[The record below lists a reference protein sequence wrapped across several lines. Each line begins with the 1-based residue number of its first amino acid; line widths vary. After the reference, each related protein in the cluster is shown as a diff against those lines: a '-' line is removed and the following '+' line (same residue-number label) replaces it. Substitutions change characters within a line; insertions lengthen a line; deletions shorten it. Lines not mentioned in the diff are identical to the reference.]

1 MRIKRLGPSLA
12 PAEVVVPLG
21 ELPAVL
27 AELEA
32 RVRQPLAL
40 EGMGVSGR
48 EAVPLGFIPHDQ
60 RRFSFNLAFPLALT
74 VTNTAKR
81 HGGRAYAT
89 GLYFASEARSVP
101 GDERIAALRAFK
113 AETDPAGTLNP
124 GKVLSSRLSGLMGL
138 ASGLEPLLRPL
149 ANAARIRLG
158 EKIGRRPI
166 KGIPA
171 DTLWYAYACSGCG
184 FCVEECDQYYGRRW
198 ESQSPRGKWF
208 YLREPAEGREKLDQQ
223 AVDTFLVCTTC
234 QMCNVLCSEGLPI
247 EPAWLGLRQIQVER
261 KKMMTIPPFEIMSA
275 SLDDNL
281 SIWAYYRKN
290 RTDWVPEEVRPL
302 IKARAETLYFAGCT
316 ASFVENDIGQSTVRL
331 LADAGIELTALGKDE
346 SCCGLQMLV
355 AGKWE
360 QFGRIAAHNLTE
372 AAKRGVKKAVTSCP
386 ACWLSWSHFYKEW
399 AGKLGIPY
407 ALSVQHYSEALAPAV
422 ASGRL
427 KFNRTERKVT
437 WHDSCHIGRASVF
450 SLISEPEVAYGI
462 GKVKLD
468 EARATGAEEILSLC
482 PCCQFQMRVSAA
494 RTGMEVKVTDL
505 ASFLA
510 RARGRE
516 VREDLPHVLDS
527 WATFEALIALM
538 KPENMAAM
546 MEELFPDLV
555 QAMPLG
561 MGGMMRFFGRL
572 GLLPL
577 PKPLF
582 PVLFPLLM
590 PGMMPKVMPAMLE
603 AVARRVPMP
612 GFMKEQ
618 LPELMPRAM
627 GNLMP
632 HLLPEAVPLIAQPLV
647 DYLSRPRRE
656 AEPRR
661 RGQAA
666 GA

>member
-1 MRIKRLGPSLA
+1 MA
-12 PAEVVVPLG
+12 
-21 ELPAVL
+21 
-27 AELEA
+27 
-32 RVRQPLAL
+32 
-40 EGMGVSGR
+40 
-48 EAVPLGFIPHDQ
+48 
-60 RRFSFNLAFPLALT
+60 
-74 VTNTAKR
+74 
-81 HGGRAYAT
+81 
-89 GLYFASEARSVP
+89 
-101 GDERIAALRAFK
+101 
-113 AETDPAGTLNP
+113 
-124 GKVLSSRLSGLMGL
+124 L

-149 ANAARIRLG
+149 ANMARIRLG
-158 EKIGRRPI
+158 EKIGRRPV
-166 KGIPA
+166 KGIPP

-184 FCVEECDQYYGRRW
+184 FCVEECDQYYGRMW

-208 YLREPAEGREKLDQQ
+208 FLRELAEGREKLDQQ

-234 QMCNVLCSEGLPI
+234 EMCNVLCSEGLPI
-247 EPAWLGLRQIQVER
+247 EPAWLGLRQINVER

-281 SIWAYYRKN
+281 NIWAYYRQN
-290 RTDWVPEEVRPL
+290 RSDWVPEEVRPL
-302 IKARAETLYFAGCT
+302 IKERAETLYFAGCT

-331 LADAGIELTALGKDE
+331 LADAGIEFTTLGQDE
-346 SCCGLQMLV
+346 SCCGLPMLV

-360 QFGRIAAHNLTE
+360 QFGRIVTHNLTE
-372 AAKRGVKKAVTSCP
+372 AAKRGVKNVIASCP

-399 AGKLGIPY
+399 AGKLGLPY

-422 ASGRL
+422 AGGRL

-437 WHDSCHIGRASVF
+437 WHDSCHIGRAGGIYEPPRDLIKAVPGVELREMEHNREQAHCCGSVL

-468 EARATGAEEILSLC
+468 EAQATGAEEILSLC
-482 PCCQFQMRVSAA
+482 PCCQFQMRVSAS

-510 RARGRE
+510 RARGHE

-527 WATFEALIALM
+527 WATFEAMIALM
-538 KPENMAAM
+538 KPQNMAAM
-546 MEELFPDLV
+546 MQELFPALV
-555 QAMPLG
+555 EAMPLG
-561 MGGMMRFFGRL
+561 MGGMMRFLGRL

-577 PKPLF
+577 MKPLF

-590 PGMMPKVMPAMLE
+590 PGMLPKVMPAMLE

-618 LPELMPRAM
+618 MPELMPRAM

-632 HLLPEAVPLIAQPLV
+632 HLLPEVVPLIARPLV
-647 DYLSRPRRE
+647 DYLSGPRERR
-656 AEPRR
+656 AEPRQR
-661 RGQAA
+661 KRSVRA
-666 GA
+666 